1 MQTGTEARVPG
12 PGDRLSS
19 GSSGGDVQPNRS
31 LDDEDSTRGAMPES
45 PTGAS
50 APVAERPMT
59 IDPAPDT
66 GTATPPSLAWVLESI
81 SDAFVALDREWRFT
95 YVNARAE
102 QLLQRPFASVQG
114 KKTREVLPDFVDTR
128 FHTECRRAETTGRPV
143 HFEAFFAPRRTWV
156 GVSVYPSADGL
167 TIYFQDITERKR
179 TEAALQASERRYRSL
194 VASSAQVIFAA
205 NARGEVDDLPSW
217 CALTG
222 QSPEEV
228 RGFGWME
235 AIVLEDRE
243 RTRSAWEHAIARGER
258 CEVLY
263 RVRTADGAQRHLF
276 HRTVPILDERGDV
289 VEWVGTC
296 ADITE
301 RKHADEWRAF
311 LSDASRML
319 GSSLDVRTTLSNIA
333 RLSIQSL
340 ADYAIVYLLGPDGSV
355 RATEAVH
362 ADTTRAST
370 LRRLVAE
377 YPVDTQGE
385 HPLANVL
392 RTGQSGVRARVTD
405 DELARLS
412 EDEIHLALM
421 RELQVCSGLN
431 LALVAR
437 GRTLGALALR
447 RSDPAR
453 AFSASDLAWAE
464 ELASRAAQ
472 ALDNAVLYQDAEQAR
487 REAELA
493 RLEAERMRRAAEGAN
508 LAKSEFLAVMSHELR
523 TPLNAIGGY
532 ADLLEMGVRG
542 PVNHAQQEDLRRIKR
557 SGSHLLG
564 LINEILSFARIEA
577 GRVQLHLRAVS
588 VLEPMLGAEALV
600 MPQARSRGLRLERL
614 PAPPGLALHGDSD
627 KVQQIL
633 VNLLTNAVKFTA
645 PGGSITLTARRDGG
659 HVELR
664 VSDTGRGIPDDK
676 LEWIFEPFVQVD
688 ARLARE
694 HEGVGLGLAISRD
707 LARAMGGDLI
717 VSSVLGQ
724 GSTFELRL
732 PIAEG

>member
-1 MQTGTEARVPG
+1 
-12 PGDRLSS
+12 
-19 GSSGGDVQPNRS
+19 VQPNGSVEEGERR
-31 LDDEDSTRGAMPES
+31 EDAARDPQVAAT
-45 PTGAS
+45 
-50 APVAERPMT
+50 APVLEAESAIAT
-59 IDPAPDT
+59 SPDV
-66 GTATPPSLAWVLESI
+66 GVITPRSLAWVLESI
-81 SDAFVALDREWRFT
+81 SDAFVALDRDWRFT

-102 QLLQRPFASVQG
+102 QLLQRPFAAVQG
-114 KKTREVLPDFVDTR
+114 RKTRDVLPDFVNTR
-128 FHTECRRAETTGRPV
+128 FHTECRRAEESGRPV
-143 HFEAFFAPRRTWV
+143 HFEEYFAPRGTWV
-156 GVSVYPSADGL
+156 GVNVYPSTDGL

-179 TEAALQASERRYRSL
+179 TEAALTASERRYRSL

-217 CALTG
+217 RALTG
-222 QSPEEV
+222 QSRDEV
-228 RGFGWME
+228 RGTGWME
-235 AIVLEDRE
+235 AIVEEDRD
-243 RTRSAWEHAIARGER
+243 RTRTAWQNAIARGDR

-276 HRTVPILDERGDV
+276 HRTVPIVDDRGEV

-301 RKHADEWRAF
+301 RKLADEWRAF
-311 LSDASRML
+311 LADASRML
-319 GSSLDVRTTLSNIA
+319 GSSLDVRTTLANLA
-333 RLSIQSL
+333 RLSIRSL

-355 RATEAVH
+355 QATEAVH
-362 ADTTRAST
+362 GDPVRAAA
-370 LRRLVAE
+370 LDRLVSE
-377 YPVDTQGE
+377 YPLDTRGQ
-385 HPLANVL
+385 HPLALVL
-392 RTGQSGVRARVTD
+392 RTGQSGLRARITD
-405 DELARLS
+405 DELRQLS
-412 EDEIHLALM
+412 VDDVQLRLM

-453 AFSASDLAWAE
+453 AFTDGDLTWAE

-472 ALDNAVLYQDAEQAR
+472 ALDNALLYQDAELAR
-487 REAELA
+487 REAEAA

-542 PVNHAQQEDLRRIKR
+542 PVNLAQQEDLRRIKR

-564 LINEILSFARIEA
+564 LLNEILSFARIEA
-577 GRVQLHLRAVS
+577 GRVQLDLRAVP

-614 PAPPGLALHGDSD
+614 PSPTGLALHGDAD

-633 VNLLTNAVKFTA
+633 LNLLTNAVKFTA
-645 PGGSITLTARRDGG
+645 PGGTITLAARRDGG
-659 HVELR
+659 HVALR
-664 VSDTGRGIPDDK
+664 VSDTGRGIPEDK

-688 ARLARE
+688 ARLSRE

-707 LARAMGGDLI
+707 LARAMGGDLV
-717 VSSVLGQ
+717 VSSVVGE

-732 PIAEG
+732 PVAEA